1 MARKAG
7 STISQEELYP
17 QASGPAREALDDARL
32 LDLDVEEESPFL
44 RGQKRVSVRRG
55 SLPKKTATR
64 LTWIAFGLGVLALC
78 GIAATVLYQY
88 GEHSWRFRIDSS
100 DNIEISGLGNVTR
113 SQVMEVM
120 GEDIGRNIF
129 FVPLGQRQKQLE
141 QIPWVESA
149 SVMRFVPNRLRI
161 EVHERT
167 PVAFARI
174 GSRISLIDAGGML
187 MESPLGRKKKF
198 SFPVI
203 LGMNLSEPQSTR
215 AARMKIYDQLVG
227 ELDSNGAHYSQ
238 DLNEVDLSDSE
249 DVKVLASDPGGEVL
263 VHLGS
268 SDFLDRFK
276 IYVSHVQEWRQQFS
290 RLDSVDL
297 RYEHQIIV
305 NPDLQGTAKQVPLP
319 QSAVRA
325 AMAAGV
331 KPAALTSHEAVSPT
345 AATAPTSS
353 LTKPAV
359 KKVAARKKA
368 ARTHRRK
375 PALKRVNTPAQST
388 MGPATL
394 QSGPAAKA
402 VQPAAP
408 PAINPAAPATGN
420 AATTGN
426 KPSPGIPKGQQ

>member
-1 MARKAG
+1 MARKVS

-17 QASGPAREALDDARL
+17 QTDEPVREALDDARL

-55 SLPKKTATR
+55 SLPKKAATR
-64 LTWIAFGLGVLALC
+64 LSWTAFGLGVLALC
-78 GIAATVLYQY
+78 GIAATALYQY

-100 DNIEISGLGNVTR
+100 DNIEIIGLGNVTR

-129 FVPLGQRQKQLE
+129 FVPLGQRQKQLG

-161 EVHERT
+161 ELHERT

-174 GSRISLIDAGGML
+174 GSRISLIDAGGTL
-187 MESPLGRKKKF
+187 METPLGRKKKF

-203 LGMNLSEPQSTR
+203 LGMNPSEPQSTR
-215 AARMKIYDQLVG
+215 AARMKIYNQLVS
-227 ELDSNGAHYSQ
+227 ELDSGGAHYSQ
-238 DLNEVDLSDSE
+238 DLSEVDLSDSE
-249 DVKVLASDPGGEVL
+249 DVKVLASDAGGEVL

-268 SDFLDRFK
+268 SDFLERFK

-305 NPDLQGTAKQVPLP
+305 NPDLQGTVKQPPMP

-331 KPAALTSHEAVSPT
+331 KSAALTSHEPSS
-345 AATAPTSS
+345 AAAAGATTSAAQP
-353 LTKPAV
+353 LV
-359 KKVAARKKA
+359 KAASARKKTVKT
-368 ARTHRRK
+368 RRRK
-375 PALKRVNTPAQST
+375 PGLKKINPQAKSTPA
-388 MGPATL
+388 PAAL
-394 QSGPAAKA
+394 QSGPAANAK
-402 VQPAAP
+402 QPAAP
-408 PAINPAAPATGN
+408 SATSPAAPASGDGAKTS
-420 AATTGN
+420 N
-426 KPSPGIPKGQQ
+426 KPSPGIPKGQQQ

>member
-1 MARKAG
+1 MARKAS

-17 QASGPAREALDDARL
+17 QADEPVREALDDARL

-64 LTWIAFGLGVLALC
+64 LTWTALAVGVLAL
-78 GIAATVLYQY
+78 GGIIAAALYQY

-100 DNIEISGLGNVTR
+100 DNIEIIGLGDVTR
-113 SQVMEVM
+113 PQVMEVM

-129 FVPLGQRQKQLE
+129 FVPLAQRQKQLE

-161 EVHERT
+161 EIHERT

-174 GSRISLIDAGGML
+174 GSRISLIDAGGTL
-187 MESPLGRKKKF
+187 MEPPLGRKKRF

-215 AARMKIYDQLVG
+215 AARMKLYNQLVS
-227 ELDSNGAHYSQ
+227 ELDSTGAHYSQ
-238 DLNEVDLSDSE
+238 NLNEVDLSDPE

-276 IYVSHVQEWRQQFS
+276 IYVGHVQEWRQQFS

-305 NPDLQGTAKQVPLP
+305 NPDVQGAVKQPPLP
-319 QSAVRA
+319 QAAVRA
-325 AMAAGV
+325 AMAEGV
-331 KPAALTSHEAVSPT
+331 KSAALTTHEALPP
-345 AATAPTSS
+345 AATAKPPR
-353 LTKPAV
+353 PAV
-359 KKVAARKKA
+359 KTASVKKTAR
-368 ARTHRRK
+368 ARHGR
-375 PALKRVNTPAQST
+375 PALKKMNTPISGASATQSHPPANVAPSAAQ
-388 MGPATL
+388 PATTPVSPL
-394 QSGPAAKA
+394 GAGA
-402 VQPAAP
+402 
-408 PAINPAAPATGN
+408 

-426 KPSPGIPKGQQ
+426 KPSPGIPKGQQQ